1 MRSNAISPGIVETP
15 VFETMMPKEAIP
27 GFLESFNDQVP
38 LGRVGQP
45 DDIARLAVFL
55 SGAESGWTTGAVI
68 PVDGGLSLAS

>member
-1 MRSNAISPGIVETP
+1 MRSARDREDS
-15 VFETMMPKEAIP
+15 VFETMMPKDAVP

-55 SGAESGWTTGAVI
+55 SSAESCWTTGAVI
-68 PVDGGLSLAS
+68 PVDAA